1 MPLEFIERSDT
12 LTNLITFRTSSVY
25 EMLVSLHSL
34 VYSRRQLIWAN
45 ETRPIMGSGFMQK
58 LETLLEPFS
67 EGSAYFELAV
77 NYDDHHD
84 VPGFIEYVRK
94 MDDEH
99 FSFYMLGRLF
109 TLEEIAA
116 TKMEPEALSR
126 LVKVLESDD
135 HYQCYGAFAD
145 WTDKIG
151 ELKRDIT
158 DLWEWYWQ
166 DYFAGYVPQLY
177 SRWEASLH
185 EKERF
190 FAREGGEALY
200 EQVTGR
206 SELPPQLPVDRP
218 YEKIEFVPIYLH
230 PKRTFL
236 FYGYGHIAVLYN
248 SQHSEAR
255 TAEIEQAKENAL
267 VTLRALSD
275 ETRLNV
281 LQLIAR
287 EERKINGKRIAEK
300 LDMSPSAVSRHL
312 AQLKEAGLIVESSAD
327 KRNLTY
333 ELQMDSLTHLPDAIM
348 DYLYS

>member
-145 WTDKIG
+145 WTDKIC
-151 ELKRDIT
+151 
-158 DLWEWYWQ
+158 Q
-166 DYFAGYVPQLY
+166 F
-177 SRWEASLH
+177 
-185 EKERF
+185 
-190 FAREGGEALY
+190 
-200 EQVTGR
+200 
-206 SELPPQLPVDRP
+206 
-218 YEKIEFVPIYLH
+218 
-230 PKRTFL
+230 
-236 FYGYGHIAVLYN
+236 
-248 SQHSEAR
+248 
-255 TAEIEQAKENAL
+255 
-267 VTLRALSD
+267 
-275 ETRLNV
+275 
-281 LQLIAR
+281 
-287 EERKINGKRIAEK
+287 
-300 LDMSPSAVSRHL
+300 
-312 AQLKEAGLIVESSAD
+312 
-327 KRNLTY
+327 
-333 ELQMDSLTHLPDAIM
+333 
-348 DYLYS
+348 